1 MVFDVQNKKRWMR
14 RRKARRKHWL
24 NKYKLAKS
32 CELCGYNKSPYALH
46 FDHLNSSTKV
56 KAVSRMIMGS
66 LKTLMLELR
75 KCRVLCANCHFVISA
90 EEELRKA
97 GHERIDF

>member
-1 MVFDVQNKKRWMR
+1 MVFDVENKRQWMR
-14 RRKARRKHWL
+14 RRRARRKHWL

-46 FDHLNSSTKV
+46 FDHLNSDTKI
-56 KAVSRMIMGS
+56 KPVSRMILGS
-66 LKTLMLELR
+66 LENLMLELR
-75 KCRVLCANCHFVISA
+75 KCRVLCANCHFIVSA

-97 GHERIDF
+97 GHERINI